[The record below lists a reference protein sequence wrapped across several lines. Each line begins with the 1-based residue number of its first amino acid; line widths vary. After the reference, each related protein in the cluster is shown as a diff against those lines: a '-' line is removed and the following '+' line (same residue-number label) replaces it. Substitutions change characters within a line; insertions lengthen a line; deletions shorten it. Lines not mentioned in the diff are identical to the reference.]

1 MAGEIVQVAVPDEET
16 GTSAQSIAPL
26 LVVKLTVPVEIEL
39 PFCASVI
46 VAVIVSDWLVAVG
59 FVEALSA
66 VAVGTSSTLLV
77 PEAANVAACT
87 GSNQFTSVFGV

>member
-16 GTSAQSIAPL
+16 GTSAQSVAPL

-66 VAVGTSSTLLV
+66 VSVGTSSTLLV
-77 PEAANVAACT
+77 PEAANVAAWT
-87 GSNQFTSVFGV
+87 GSNQFTFVFGV